1 MNLIL
6 LLLFLGK
13 LIFFPVALVVVADD
27 SMQPKLH
34 RGDLVLLLAT
44 YLVNY
49 APGDVVL
56 WCIDDL
62 RSACCLHLLVNSSS
76 EHVVTAGL
84 SNSVP
89 DTPVPKQLVYYKAV
103 FSAPLLLWLP
113 LVVLLYAYNLHYFYR
128 SYVFRVFSL
137 RHYFYRS
144 YVFRVFSL
152 RHPRDRILT
161 GVIKDMVYV
170 SVLVALVNSMFIGSA
185 YIDQSPPQYSIP
197 VVSLVSRSL
206 DLSEGRAYVTLNTSV
221 YLVRNA
227 SCSLDDNTPLEVE
240 YVQVGE
246 LANITIHIPRDY
258 FSKLWANASERK
270 PPLAA
275 PPASVYQ
282 SFGYNCTVHFDK
294 GYLESAFIE
303 SFTWKE
309 PEVYVKEW
317 STLVIANPNPVNL
330 NATIVIYDVSRTRI
344 VSQFNVSI
352 NYLSSYSVDLRELV
366 GEKGSYEVRIY
377 YEFLGSLRV
386 RGVRVDL

>member
-13 LIFFPVALVVVADD
+13 LIFSPVALVVVTDD

-103 FSAPLLLWLP
+103 FSVPLLLWLP
-113 LVVLLYAYNLHYFYR
+113 LVALLYAYNLHYFYR
-128 SYVFRVFSL
+128 SYVLRV
-137 RHYFYRS
+137 Y
-144 YVFRVFSL
+144 SL
-152 RHPRDRILT
+152 RHPRDHILT
-161 GVIKDMVYV
+161 GVIKDMIYV
-170 SVLVALVNSMFIGSA
+170 SMLVALVNSMFIGSA
-185 YIDQSPPQYSIP
+185 YIDQSPPQYNIP

-227 SCSLDDNTPLEVE
+227 SCSLDDKTPLEVE

-270 PPLAA
+270 PPLTT

-317 STLVIANPNPVNL
+317 SILVITNPNPVNL

>member
-1 MNLIL
+1 MSTTRKQSFFTLVNLIL

-13 LIFFPVALVVVADD
+13 LIFSPVALVVVTDD

-76 EHVVTAGL
+76 EHVVTAGS

-113 LVVLLYAYNLHYFYR
+113 LVALLYAYNLYYFYR
-128 SYVFRVFSL
+128 SYVLRVFSL
-137 RHYFYRS
+137 RRS
-144 YVFRVFSL
+144 
-152 RHPRDRILT
+152 RDRILT
-161 GVIKDMVYV
+161 GVIKDMIYV
-170 SVLVALVNSMFIGSA
+170 SMLVALVNSMFIGSA
-185 YIDQSPPQYSIP
+185 YIDQSPPQYNIP

-206 DLSEGRAYVTLNTSV
+206 DLSEGRAYVALNTSV

-270 PPLAA
+270 PPLTA

-309 PEVYVKEW
+309 PEVYVKNW
-317 STLVIANPNPVNL
+317 SILVITNPNPVNL
-330 NATIVIYDVSRTRI
+330 NATIVIYDVSRTRM
-344 VSQFNVSI
+344 VSQYNVSI